1 MTTSSCVKIVLAWEK
16 AQLETKCLKEVM
28 EMPCNEY
35 LPVCAQITGAFFST
49 FYAPVKPSS
58 TNLKLIVNLT
68 TVVLLY
74 RCKTALHD

>member
-35 LPVCAQITGAFFST
+35 LPVCAKITGANVFQLLCTSQTEFNNFKASCEEDN
-49 FYAPVKPSS
+49 SC
-58 TNLKLIVNLT
+58 
-68 TVVLLY
+68 VVVQV
-74 RCKTALHD
+74 